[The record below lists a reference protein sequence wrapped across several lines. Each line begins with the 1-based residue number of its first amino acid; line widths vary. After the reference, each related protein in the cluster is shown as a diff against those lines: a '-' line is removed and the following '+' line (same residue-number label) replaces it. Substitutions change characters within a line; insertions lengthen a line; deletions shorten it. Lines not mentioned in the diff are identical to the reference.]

1 MVRSS
6 ETDPRRSLFFLATA
20 RPAPSR
26 PPVDLMEEQEDDP
39 CRVLRKAQRAL
50 QQINSPSTSYP
61 ALVTAFA
68 QSLAILQTFGTA
80 DTMMEVMEGAFVPEL
95 EDTRLLVQR
104 IRDLCHE
111 SGEEERDNSCMLN
124 C

>member
-1 MVRSS
+1 MKPARAAA
-6 ETDPRRSLFFLATA
+6 FFSGYSPA
-20 RPAPSR
+20 RAVSAACR
-26 PPVDLMEEQEDDP
+26 LDGGQEDN
-39 CRVLRKAQRAL
+39 RLAKAQRAL
-50 QQINSPSTSYP
+50 QQINSPSTSYQ
-61 ALVTAFA
+61 ALVAAFA

-104 IRDLCHE
+104 IRYLCHE

>member
-1 MVRSS
+1 M
-6 ETDPRRSLFFLATA
+6 A
-20 RPAPSR
+20 
-26 PPVDLMEEQEDDP
+26 
-39 CRVLRKAQRAL
+39 
-50 QQINSPSTSYP
+50 
-61 ALVTAFA
+61 AFA

-80 DTMMEVMEGAFVPEL
+80 DTMMEVMEGGFVPEL

>member
-1 MVRSS
+1 MWFIVVKPTRAAA
-6 ETDPRRSLFFLATA
+6 FFLATA

-26 PPVDLMEEQEDDP
+26 PPVDLMEGQEDN
-39 CRVLRKAQRAL
+39 RLAKAQRAL
-50 QQINSPSTSYP
+50 QQINSPSTSYQ

-111 SGEEERDNSCMLN
+111 SGLEERDNSCMLN

>member
-1 MVRSS
+1 MWFIVVKPTRAAA
-6 ETDPRRSLFFLATA
+6 FFLATA

-26 PPVDLMEEQEDDP
+26 PPVDLMEVKEEDN
-39 CRVLRKAQRAL
+39 CLEEAQRAL
-50 QQINSPSTSYP
+50 QQINSPSTSYQ

-104 IRDLCHE
+104 IRYLCHE

>member
-1 MVRSS
+1 
-6 ETDPRRSLFFLATA
+6 
-20 RPAPSR
+20 
-26 PPVDLMEEQEDDP
+26 MEGKEEDN
-39 CRVLRKAQRAL
+39 CLEKAQRAL
-50 QQINSPSTSYP
+50 QQINSPSTSYQ

-80 DTMMEVMEGAFVPEL
+80 DTTMEVMEGAFVPEL
-95 EDTRLLVQR
+95 EDTRFLAQR

-111 SGEEERDNSCMLN
+111 SCEEERDNSCMIN